1 MGITNYCGKNFYKL
15 IDSILKKL
23 ILFFK
28 TTKSKKLAR
37 AALSAVYRSHR
48 TEPFLLKIQKQENF
62 IVHCNE
68 LISRNVFLDG
78 SFDFIKFEKVISI
91 IKTNNDMTTLVDIG
105 ANIGTI
111 AIPALTRYYF
121 K

>member
-28 TTKSKKLAR
+28 TTKNKKLAR
-37 AALSAVYRSHR
+37 AALSAIYRTHQ
-48 TEPFLLKIQKQENF
+48 TEQFLLKIQKNENF

-68 LISRNVFLDG
+68 LISRHIFLDG
-78 SFDFIKFEKVISI
+78 SFDFLKFEKVAPI
-91 IKTNNDMTTLVDIG
+91 IKKIMT
-105 ANIGTI
+105 
-111 AIPALTRYYF
+111 
-121 K
+121 